1 MPGGEEKSIGDQKK
15 KKGEVKVNGAN
26 SEKIELMTE
35 LVSLGGFIAQIAAKS
50 LETLVGPAE
59 TRKILL
65 ESRRCRGAESDK
77 TMVEDD
83 Q

>member
-1 MPGGEEKSIGDQKK
+1 MS
-15 KKGEVKVNGAN
+15 GAN
-26 SEKIELMTE
+26 SNEAKIELMTE

-77 TMVEDD
+77 TMVEVN